1 MVGSLGSGTSVG
13 ADRAV
18 GGDEVVRL
26 EPVFAFE
33 DVARQVVHEVDN
45 PDGFVF
51 GAVAGLVFGAGR
63 DAHGEFEAPAA
74 VFGVGAFGVEVEFAH
89 AVGDEVAVEG
99 LFVAVVDA
107 GAVQRVFAAGSVF
120 DDAGVVARLKV
131 AIEGFEGGVNGVPAD
146 GVVFVVLGAV
156 LVFGHGVLRWVGFLV
171 CRGLAICFGCGRYAV
186 CSLPPPHPSPTGE
199 GAVW

>member
-1 MVGSLGSGTSVG
+1 M
-13 ADRAV
+13 
-18 GGDEVVRL
+18 VRL
-26 EPVFAFE
+26 KPVFAVK
-33 DVARQVVHEVDN
+33 DVARQVVHEVDD

-51 GAVAGLVFGAGR
+51 CAVADLVFGAGR

-74 VFGVGAFGVEVEFAH
+74 VFDVGAFGVEVELAH
-89 AVGDEVAVEG
+89 AVGDEVAVVG

-107 GAVQRVFAAGSVF
+107 GAVQRVFAADGVF
-120 DDAGVVARLKV
+120 DDAGVVARFAV
-131 AIEGFEGGVNGVPAD
+131 AVEGFQGGVDGVPAD

-171 CRGLAICFGCGRYAV
+171 CRGLVICFGCGRYAV
-186 CSLPPPHPSPTGE
+186 CSLPPPLPSPTGE